1 MKLLISLLGAQS
13 EAVARAID
21 LGKQLRGRGHALDYL
36 GTFTQADMAEIQ
48 AQGASA
54 IHQIGAEPYDA
65 LLVAS
70 LGGPDR
76 LTQLARR
83 MPTVLLVQESMLDLM
98 SLKGDFVHWV
108 SLFRAARGIV
118 FMTEQQRDKVFAS
131 FITGLDTARIVTMGC
146 GAPAEAFAPRAG
158 KPKEF
163 FGIAMSAPVVAS
175 KHQQDL
181 ISAGERLR
189 EFNLIFTFIGNNSQM
204 ASLPEGIRKIVE
216 RHPERYVFTGAK
228 TGSETLQLLRD
239 NDLYCHTSSD
249 EGWSQAVINSAA
261 IGLPLM
267 LSEID
272 AFAGTWINGVN
283 CLKFP
288 IGKPD
293 FLASSLRMLL
303 QDDVL
308 RASLGTAAQGT
319 ARRYSADRYTSVVT
333 QLLEST
339 KK

>member
-1 MKLLISLLGAQS
+1 MKLLVSLLGAQS
-13 EAVARAID
+13 EAVARAIE
-21 LGKQLRGRGHALDYL
+21 LGKQLRGRGHSLDYL
-36 GTFTQADMAEIQ
+36 GNFAQADLAEIQ
-48 AQGASA
+48 ALGASV
-54 IHQIGAEPYDA
+54 IQQISNEPYDA
-65 LLVAS
+65 MLVAS
-70 LGGPDR
+70 LGGPER
-76 LTQLARR
+76 LAQLARR
-83 MPTVLLVQESMLDLM
+83 VPTVLLVQESMLDLM

-131 FITGLDTARIVTMGC
+131 FVTGLEPSRLVTLAC
-146 GAPAEAFAPRAG
+146 GAPAEAFAPRTG
-158 KPKEF
+158 KPKDF

-175 KHQQDL
+175 KYQQDL

-189 EFNLIFTFIGNNSQM
+189 DFNLIFTFIGDNSQV
-204 ASLPEGIRKIVE
+204 ASLPEGIRKIIE

-228 TGSETLQLLRD
+228 TGAQTLQLLRD

-249 EGWSQAVINSAA
+249 EGWSQAVINAAA

-288 IGKPD
+288 ISKPD
-293 FLASSLRMLL
+293 FLASSLRMIL

-308 RASLGTAAQGT
+308 RASLGQAAQNT
-319 ARRYSADRYTSVVT
+319 AKRYSADRYASVVT